1 VVVAAVVFAAL
12 APALGCGGSLKVT
25 KLAASATRPANIA
38 VYLSVMDKSG
48 EPVGGL
54 APANFR
60 VYEDGKLI
68 SETKGKRAL
77 LDPGVVGVHFA
88 LLLVDL
94 SGPLVD
100 SEYLPD
106 LASSVGS
113 FVDKV
118 GAAQE
123 VAVSAF
129 DGSEEVAPFM
139 GFGATSDTSKLVEGV
154 RKFRP
159 RNRTTNLN
167 GAVFQGLGALKEEM
181 DKSTAAQ
188 KSGSL
193 VVFTDRGDLS
203 HSVNAQV
210 LEQALKD
217 SPVDVYVIGVGEKVS
232 KVELGAIGHSGI
244 FISNDPKALKKGFDQ
259 VITKLSSASD
269 GRYVFSYCSPKRKG
283 DHELKL
289 EVAVPGD
296 SGSLSHHFNASGFK
310 SGCSPKK
317 KPTFSSLPGAAAP
330 PPPAKPADSD
340 SDADSDDKS

>member
-1 VVVAAVVFAAL
+1 M
-12 APALGCGGSLKVT
+12 PSWGCGGSLKVT
-25 KLAASATRPANIA
+25 KLASSAQRPANIA

-48 EPVGGL
+48 QPVGGL
-54 APANFR
+54 NPENFR

-68 SETKGKRAL
+68 SETKAKRAL
-77 LDPGVVGVHFA
+77 LDPGIVGVHFA

-94 SGPLVD
+94 SGPIVD

-106 LASSVGS
+106 LADSVGS
-113 FVDKV
+113 FIDKV

-123 VAVSAF
+123 VSVSAF
-129 DGSEEVAPFM
+129 DGGEEIAPFL
-139 GFGATSDTSKLVEGV
+139 GFGASSDTSKVVEGV

-181 DKSTAAQ
+181 DKSNAEE
-188 KSGSL
+188 KKGSL

-203 HSVNAQV
+203 HSVNAQI

-217 SPVDVYVIGVGEKVS
+217 NPVDVYVIGVGEKVNRT
-232 KVELGAIGHSGI
+232 ELGVIGHSGI

-269 GRYVFSYCSPKRKG
+269 GRYVFSYCTPKRKG

-289 EVAVPGD
+289 EIAIPGD

-310 SGCSPKK
+310 FGCSPKK
-317 KPTFSSLPGAAAP
+317 KPTFSGLPTDN
-330 PPPAKPADSD
+330 DSGG
-340 SDADSDDKS
+340 

>member
-1 VVVAAVVFAAL
+1 VFDQTRRGLLLAL
-12 APALGCGGSLKVT
+12 AVSLLTPAWGCGGGTLKVT
-25 KLAASATRPANIA
+25 KLAASAQRPANIA
-38 VYLSVMDKSG
+38 VYLNVMDKAG
-48 EPVGGL
+48 QPVGGL
-54 APANFR
+54 NPENFR

-68 SETKGKRAL
+68 SEIKAKRAL
-77 LDPGVVGVHFA
+77 LDPGVVGVHYA

-94 SGPLVD
+94 SGPVVD

-106 LASSVGS
+106 LAASVGS

-118 GAAQE
+118 GGAQE

-129 DGSEEVAPFM
+129 DGSEEVAPFL
-139 GFGATSDTSKLVEGV
+139 GFGATSDTSKVVDGI

-181 DKSTAAQ
+181 DKSTAEQ
-188 KSGSL
+188 KKGSL

-217 SPVDVYVIGVGEKVS
+217 SAVDIYVIGVGEKVS
-232 KVELGAIGHSGI
+232 RTELGVIGRSGI
-244 FISNDPKALKKGFDQ
+244 FISNDPKAVKKGFDQ

-289 EVAVPGD
+289 EIAIPGD
-296 SGSLSHHFNASGFK
+296 SGRLTHRFNASGFK

-317 KPTFSSLPGAAAP
+317 KPTFSGLPPTDG
-330 PPPAKPADSD
+330 DS
-340 SDADSDDKS
+340 

>member
-1 VVVAAVVFAAL
+1 VIDQTRRGLLLALAVSILAL
-12 APALGCGGSLKVT
+12 APDWGCGGGTLKVT
-25 KLAASATRPANIA
+25 KLAASAQRPANVALYIN
-38 VYLSVMDKSG
+38 VLDKTG
-48 EPVGGL
+48 QPVGGL
-54 APANFR
+54 NPENFR
-60 VYEDGKLI
+60 IYEDGKLI
-68 SETKGKRAL
+68 SETKAKRAL
-77 LDPGVVGVHFA
+77 LDPGVVGVHCA

-94 SGPLVD
+94 SGPVVD

-106 LASSVGS
+106 LATAVGS
-113 FVDKV
+113 FIDKV

-123 VAVSAF
+123 IAVSAF

-139 GFGATSDTSKLVEGV
+139 GFGATSDSAQVVEAV

-181 DKSTAAQ
+181 DKSTATE
-188 KSGSL
+188 KSGAL

-217 SPVDVYVIGVGEKVS
+217 TSVDVYVIGVGEKVNRT
-232 KVELGAIGHSGI
+232 ELGAIGHSGI

-259 VITKLSSASD
+259 VITKLSSTSD

-283 DHELKL
+283 DHELQL
-289 EVAVPGD
+289 EIAVPGD
-296 SGSLSHHFNASGFK
+296 SGRVSHHFNAGGFK
-310 SGCSPKK
+310 SGCTPKR
-317 KPTFSSLPGAAAP
+317 KPTFSGLPTDG
-330 PPPAKPADSD
+330 DS
-340 SDADSDDKS
+340 